1 MSSNDVEIIELKR
14 TISELELVHN
24 KHILELKKLH
34 NSRESSLESEV
45 ASWRE
50 KCQILS
56 EEKQNLDGLVD
67 GMRVEVEMLRQ
78 SFDLVQGRLKKVLVN
93 QDDLVRLVQLFDIQQ
108 QQLSPQPQ
116 QQQQQQQQLSPQ
128 QNRTNYSS
136 KSRTST
142 TTSVLGLDELEEQL
156 KVSQNES
163 KDSSSTAAMLQSIK
177 YLRKIEASDPVHL
190 CRLLDISF
198 CPDRSF
204 SLSNSLLSSISLHMS
219 MEDSLAIKSFKEF
232 PIYSILL
239 NEIVRLHQDINSLC
253 RIIFTHHSR
262 NKNGKN
268 SFYAEFGRKLLD
280 KTEKGSVAKWLLEL
294 TEMIGGDNQKVE
306 SLSFS
311 SSILSSFISKFK

>member
-1 MSSNDVEIIELKR
+1 
-14 TISELELVHN
+14 
-24 KHILELKKLH
+24 
-34 NSRESSLESEV
+34 
-45 ASWRE
+45 
-50 KCQILS
+50 
-56 EEKQNLDGLVD
+56 
-67 GMRVEVEMLRQ
+67 
-78 SFDLVQGRLKKVLVN
+78 
-93 QDDLVRLVQLFDIQQ
+93 
-108 QQLSPQPQ
+108 
-116 QQQQQQQQLSPQ
+116 
-128 QNRTNYSS
+128 
-136 KSRTST
+136 
-142 TTSVLGLDELEEQL
+142 
-156 KVSQNES
+156 
-163 KDSSSTAAMLQSIK
+163 MLQSIK

-239 NEIVRLHQDINSLC
+239 NEMVRLHQDINSLC

-294 TEMIGGDNQKVE
+294 TDMIGGDNQKVE